1 MSLVK
6 SEIEENNE
14 LVNNLIYPTENR
26 TITQRIVKNLRKLD
40 ISFMNSFYS
49 IKRWKKKF
57 NNLKNEGKEG

>member
-26 TITQRIVKNLRKLD
+26 TITQRIVKKSEKVRYFFYELNL
-40 ISFMNSFYS
+40 
-49 IKRWKKKF
+49 F
-57 NNLKNEGKEG
+57 NQKMKEKV

>member
-49 IKRWKKKF
+49 IKR
-57 NNLKNEGKEG
+57 